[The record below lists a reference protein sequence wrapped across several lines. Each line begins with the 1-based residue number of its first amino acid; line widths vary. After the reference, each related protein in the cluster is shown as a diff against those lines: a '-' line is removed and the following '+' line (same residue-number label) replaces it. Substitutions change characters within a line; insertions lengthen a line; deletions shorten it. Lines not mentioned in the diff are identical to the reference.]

1 MSKTKIK
8 FGTDGWRGVIAE
20 DFTFEN
26 LRRVAQ
32 ATADYWNQTGT
43 ATSRASRTAIVG
55 YDNRFMSETYARL
68 VCEIL
73 AANGITALYPPQ
85 SCPTPSISHAV
96 RDKGL
101 CGAVM
106 ITASHNPPAFNGY
119 KLKADF
125 AGPADPDICA
135 AIEARVDQSPVQSVH
150 FDDALRAGSIRLHD
164 PRRAHVAAIKKLV
177 NLNLIRRAS
186 LRVVIDSMHGSGGR
200 LLEELLTGGASR
212 VRAETIRS
220 DRNPNFGGT
229 NPEPIG
235 INLGPLC
242 AAVKTRKAHI
252 GLATDGDADRVG
264 VVDDAGRYLS
274 IQIVFA
280 LLLRHLAR
288 RGKTAPTGSVVRSL
302 NCTVLIDRICRQ
314 HGLPMIEVPVGF
326 KHICAEMR
334 ARDVLIGGEESGG
347 IGFRGHIPERDAIL
361 ANLLLLEMLAMTGS
375 SISELSAD
383 LQREFGRSAYDR
395 VDIRFPLDLRAP
407 FLASLRDDPP
417 SDLLGSPVTR
427 ILDHDGVKYIA
438 ENGTWLMLRG
448 SGTEPVFRI
457 YSESTSAANVRKLLV
472 YGQDRARK
480 FERRDDR

>member
-8 FGTDGWRGVIAE
+8 FGTDGWRGVIAD

-32 ATADYWNQTGT
+32 ATADHWNRTVTGP
-43 ATSRASRTAIVG
+43 ARRAAIVG
-55 YDNRFMSETYARL
+55 YDNRFMSETYARI
-68 VCEIL
+68 VCEVL
-73 AANGITALYPPQ
+73 AANGIAALYPPE

-96 RDKGL
+96 REQGL

-106 ITASHNPPAFNGY
+106 ITASHNPPVFNGY
-119 KLKADF
+119 KLKAAF
-125 AGPADPDICA
+125 AGPADPDLCA
-135 AIEARVDQSPVQSVH
+135 AIESRVDQTPVRSVH
-150 FDDALRAGSIRLHD
+150 FDDALSAGTIQVHD
-164 PRRAHVAAIKKLV
+164 PRPAHVAAIKKLV
-177 NLNLIRRAS
+177 NLNLIRRAK

-200 LLEELLTGGASR
+200 LLEELLTGKTSR
-212 VRAETIRS
+212 VRAETIRAV
-220 DRNPNFGGT
+220 RNPNFGGT

-235 INLGPLC
+235 INLGPLRD
-242 AAVKTRKAHI
+242 AVKSRRAHI

-264 VVDDAGRYLS
+264 VVDDLGRYLS

-302 NCTVLIDRICRQ
+302 NCTMLIDRICRQ
-314 HGLPMIEVPVGF
+314 HGLSMIEVPVGF
-326 KHICAEMR
+326 KYICAEMR

-347 IGFRGHIPERDAIL
+347 IGFRGHIPERDGIL
-361 ANLLLLEMLAMTGS
+361 ANLLLLEMLAMTGES
-375 SISELSAD
+375 VTALSDD

-395 VDIRFPLDLRAP
+395 IDIRFPLELRAP
-407 FLASLRDDPP
+407 FLASLRAEPP

-427 ILDHDGVKYIA
+427 IQDHDGVKYIA
-438 ENGTWLMLRG
+438 ANGTWLMLRG

-457 YSESTSAANVRKLLV
+457 YSESTSAGNVRKLLA
-472 YGQDRARK
+472 YGQARARQ
-480 FERRDDR
+480 FESRDGR